1 MRVILMWTAV
11 LATVVAPLSV
21 GAQEIFHSTQSANLP
36 TAEMVRGGNWL
47 FEISH
52 RFLPPISDGS
62 KALWGIDGPVRNRL
76 GLGYAPTDRILLGV
90 VRANYQ
96 DNLELNVK
104 AALLE
109 GGEDGMR
116 YKVGG
121 MAGLAWNTDVVEAG
135 GAEDNEVQW
144 YAQLIVNA
152 MLGDRVAI
160 GVVPTYLRNPRLLDI
175 EKENAFVLGMYGQ
188 AYLSNSLSVLGEW
201 IFSEE
206 RQGLENDTGTFGIEL
221 ETRGHSFKIV
231 VSNQTRMNPTQFLSG
246 TPNDFEA
253 DELRLGFNITRVLVF

>member
-1 MRVILMWTAV
+1 M
-11 LATVVAPLSV
+11 
-21 GAQEIFHSTQSANLP
+21 
-36 TAEMVRGGNWL
+36 
-47 FEISH
+47 
-52 RFLPPISDGS
+52 
-62 KALWGIDGPVRNRL
+62 
-76 GLGYAPTDRILLGV
+76 
-90 VRANYQ
+90 RANYQ

-104 AALLE
+104 AAVWE
-109 GGEDGMR
+109 GGQDGMR
-116 YKVGG
+116 YKVAG
-121 MAGLAWNTDVVEAG
+121 MAGVAWNTDVVESG

-188 AYLSNSLSVLGEW
+188 AYLSGSLSVLGEW

-253 DELRLGFNITRVLVF
+253 DELRLGFNITRVLSF